1 MVAELSRFNIEINGT
16 PQPLAGDGL
25 RLMEQQA
32 DATFR
37 RCVANAH
44 DDVDTVVAIGTLP
57 TLRDSDLSLE
67 QMTPSNRYYALNRE
81 TMHARGAAQ
90 LVMEIDSAIAGG
102 TALLSAPL
110 LALGANS
117 PFLFGHALWHETR
130 VPLFDLALG
139 APADRV

>member
-1 MVAELSRFNIEINGT
+1 MTGRVAFRRARIGFELEAWLIDRHCFPAPHNQSFLTRLADHLVVAELSRFNIEINGT

-57 TLRDSDLSLE
+57 TLRDSDLS
-67 QMTPSNRYYALNRE
+67 SR
-81 TMHARGAAQ
+81 
-90 LVMEIDSAIAGG
+90 
-102 TALLSAPL
+102 
-110 LALGANS
+110 
-117 PFLFGHALWHETR
+117 
-130 VPLFDLALG
+130 
-139 APADRV
+139 

>member
-1 MVAELSRFNIEINGT
+1 
-16 PQPLAGDGL
+16 
-25 RLMEQQA
+25 
-32 DATFR
+32 
-37 RCVANAH
+37 
-44 DDVDTVVAIGTLP
+44 
-57 TLRDSDLSLE
+57 
-67 QMTPSNRYYALNRE
+67 MTPSNRYSALNRE
-81 TMHARGAAQ
+81 TMHARGAAP
-90 LVMEIDSAIAGG
+90 LVVEIDSAIAGG